1 MKTGLVIFARFDSR
15 RLPGKALLP
24 IGSRPMLGHVLDRA
38 RRVGGDTEI
47 VVATTS
53 RTEDEPIV
61 GFCAQENV
69 SVFRGSLDDVL
80 KRAVDCADAFGFP
93 AIARICGDR
102 PFFDPIIVRELAD
115 RVAGGGVD
123 LATTMYPKSYPPG
136 LTAEVVTTPA
146 LRDAQRLT
154 ADPDDRE
161 HATAYFYRCAGSFRI
176 WNAPPPAGLDVSGV
190 SLVVD
195 DERDLER
202 ARFIAA
208 RSGPDCAAAPVSETI
223 RLAKQWDGEFL
234 SEQTT

>member
-1 MKTGLVIFARFDSR
+1 MKTGLVIFARFDSS

-47 VVATTS
+47 VVATTT

-61 GFCAQENV
+61 GFCAEENV
-69 SVFRGSLDDVL
+69 SVFRGGLDDVL
-80 KRAVDCADAFGFP
+80 KRAVNCADAYGFP

-102 PFFDPIIVRELAD
+102 PFFDPVLVRGLVD

-136 LTAEVVTTPA
+136 LTAEVVTTSA
-146 LRDAQRLT
+146 LYDAQRLT
-154 ADPDDRE
+154 ADPKDRE
-161 HATAYFYRCAGSFRI
+161 HVTAYFYRCAGSFRI
-176 WNAPPPAGLDVSGV
+176 WNAPPPGGLDMSGV

-208 RSGPDCAAAPVSETI
+208 RTGPDCAAAPISETI
-223 RLAKQWDGEFL
+223 RLAKLWGGEYL
-234 SEQTT
+234 SEPTA

>member
-1 MKTGLVIFARFDSR
+1 VKTGLVIFARLDSS

-24 IGSRPMLGHVLDRA
+24 IGSRPMLGHVFDRA
-38 RRVGGDTEI
+38 RRVGRNTEI

-53 RTEDEPIV
+53 RAEDEPIV
-61 GFCAQENV
+61 SFCATENV

-80 KRAVDCADAFGFP
+80 KRAVDCADAFGFS

-102 PFFDPIIVRELAD
+102 PFFDPIIVRELVD

-146 LRDAQRLT
+146 LREVQRLT
-154 ADPDDRE
+154 DDRNDQE
-161 HATAYFYRCAGSFRI
+161 HVTAYFYRNAESFRI

-195 DERDLER
+195 DERDLKR

-208 RSGPDCAAAPVSETI
+208 RSGSDCALAPISETI
-223 RLAKQWDGEFL
+223 RLAKQCDGEFL
-234 SEQTT
+234 SEPKT